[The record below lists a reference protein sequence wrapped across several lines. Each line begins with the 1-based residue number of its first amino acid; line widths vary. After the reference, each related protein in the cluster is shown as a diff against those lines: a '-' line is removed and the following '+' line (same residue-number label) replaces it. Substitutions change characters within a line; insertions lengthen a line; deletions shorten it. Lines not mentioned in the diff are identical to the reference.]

1 MDADAGPPRNRD
13 DAQLIATTRVKTAFA
28 FAIDRLEATVF
39 PRMALSFFTKDKKAL
54 QARCRDDYATKMRLK
69 YDPYYHAMSSQ
80 QGTTVTLDGREMIML
95 SSNDY
100 LGLSFHPKVIEA
112 GRAAMLKWG
121 TSTTGARTSNGSRA
135 FHVELEEKL
144 AAFLGREACHVS
156 VAGYLACMSSV
167 ASFAQKGDVI
177 LADKNLH
184 SCLWDGIRLSMATV
198 ERFSHNSPDDLREVL
213 AAVSPEAPK
222 MMVVEGVYSMEGHI
236 ARLPELMEIA
246 EEANCFTVL
255 DDAHGFGVLGR
266 QGRGTADH
274 FGLNDK
280 VDILC
285 GSMSKSLAST
295 GGFVAGSKETIDYLR
310 THSRQTIFSAAL
322 SPSQTACAQAS
333 LEVMQ
338 TEPQHLE
345 QLWSN
350 TRKYRAMLKSLGLDT
365 WESETPAVPIVL
377 GSKERVYPFW
387 KALMEKGVF
396 TVMSIAPAVPA
407 GKDLIRTAISA
418 MHTDAQLERI
428 ADAMA
433 YAVKKM

>member
-1 MDADAGPPRNRD
+1 
-13 DAQLIATTRVKTAFA
+13 
-28 FAIDRLEATVF
+28 
-39 PRMALSFFTKDKKAL
+39 MALSFFTKNKKAL
-54 QARCRDDYATKMRLK
+54 LTRCRDDYVTKMRLK
-69 YDPYYHAMSSQ
+69 YAPYYHAMEAQ
-80 QGTTVTLDGREMIML
+80 QDTTVRLDGHEMIML

-135 FHVELEEKL
+135 YHVELEEKL
-144 AAFLGREACHVS
+144 AAFLGQEACHIH
-156 VAGYLACMSSV
+156 VAGYLSCLSSV

-177 LADKNLH
+177 FADKNIH

-198 ERFSHNSPDDLREVL
+198 ERFSHNNPDDLREVL
-213 AAVSPEAPK
+213 TAVSPDATK
-222 MMVVEGVYSMEGHI
+222 MLVIEGVYSMEGHI
-236 ARLPELMEIA
+236 ARLPELAEIA
-246 EEANCFTVL
+246 DENGCFTVL

-280 VDILC
+280 VDVLC

-295 GGFVAGSKETIDYLR
+295 GGFVAASREIIEYLR
-310 THSRQTIFSAAL
+310 SHSKQTIFSAAI
-322 SPSQTACAQAS
+322 SPSQAACAQAS
-333 LEVMQ
+333 LELMQ
-338 TEPQHLE
+338 AEPQHLE
-345 QLWSN
+345 RLWAN
-350 TRKYRAMLKSLGLDT
+350 TKKYKAMLKSLGLDI

-387 KALMEKGVF
+387 RALMDKGVF

-418 MHTDAQLERI
+418 KHTDEQLEKI
-428 ADAMA
+428 AEAMA
-433 YAVKKM
+433 YAVKKL

>member
-1 MDADAGPPRNRD
+1 
-13 DAQLIATTRVKTAFA
+13 
-28 FAIDRLEATVF
+28 
-39 PRMALSFFTKDKKAL
+39 MALSFFTRDKKAL
-54 QARCRDDYATKMRLK
+54 LARCRDDYATKMRLK
-69 YDPYYHAMSSQ
+69 YAPYYHALGSQ
-80 QGTTVTLDGREMIML
+80 SGTSVSLDGREMIML

-121 TSTTGARTSNGSRA
+121 TSTTGARTSNGSRT
-135 FHVELEEKL
+135 FHVELEERM
-144 AAFLGREACHVS
+144 AAFLGREACHIS
-156 VAGYLACMSSV
+156 SAGYLACMSSV

-177 LADKNLH
+177 LADKNIH
-184 SCLWDGIRLSMATV
+184 SCLWDGVRLSMATV
-198 ERFSHNSPDDLREVL
+198 ERFSHNNPEDLRTVL
-213 AAVSPEAPK
+213 GAVNPDATK
-222 MMVVEGVYSMEGHI
+222 LMVLEGVYSMEGHI
-236 ARLPELMEIA
+236 ARLPELTEVA
-246 EEANCFTVL
+246 EEHGCFTVL

-274 FGLNDK
+274 FGLNEK
-280 VDILC
+280 VDVLC

-295 GGFVAGSKETIDYLR
+295 GGFVAASAEIIEYLR
-310 THSRQTIFSAAL
+310 THSKQTIFSAAI
-322 SPSQTACAQAS
+322 SPGQVACAQAS
-333 LEVMQ
+333 LEIMQ
-338 TEPQHLE
+338 SEPEHLE
-345 QLWSN
+345 RLWTQ

-387 KALMEKGVF
+387 KALMEKGIF

-418 MHTDAQLERI
+418 MHTDEQLEKI

-433 YAVKKM
+433 YAVRKM

>member
-1 MDADAGPPRNRD
+1 
-13 DAQLIATTRVKTAFA
+13 
-28 FAIDRLEATVF
+28 
-39 PRMALSFFTKDKKAL
+39 MALSFFIKNKKAL

-69 YDPYYHAMSSQ
+69 YAPFYHAMEAQ
-80 QGTTVTLDGREMIML
+80 RGTTVWLNGREMIML

-121 TSTTGARTSNGSRA
+121 TSTTGARTSNGSRT
-135 FHVELEEKL
+135 FHLELEEKL
-144 AAFLGREACHVS
+144 ATFLGREACHVS
-156 VAGYLACMSSV
+156 VAGYLACLSSV

-177 LADKNLH
+177 LADKNIH
-184 SCLWDGIRLSMATV
+184 SCLWDGIRLSNATV

-213 AAVSPEAPK
+213 TAVTPDCPK
-222 MMVVEGVYSMEGHI
+222 MLVVEGVYSMEGHI
-236 ARLPELMEIA
+236 ARLPELAEIA
-246 EEANCFTVL
+246 EEHGCFTVL

-266 QGRGTADH
+266 QGRGTVDH

-280 VDILC
+280 VDVIC
-285 GSMSKSLAST
+285 GSLSKSLAST
-295 GGFVAGSKETIDYLR
+295 GGFVAASRDVIEYLR
-310 THSRQTIFSAAL
+310 SHSKQTIFSAAI
-322 SPSQTACAQAS
+322 SPSQAACAQAS
-333 LEVMQ
+333 LELMQ
-338 TEPQHLE
+338 AEPQHLE
-345 QLWSN
+345 QLWAN
-350 TRKYRAMLKSLGLDT
+350 TRKYRAMLKGLGVDT

-387 KALMEKGVF
+387 KALLDKGVF

-418 MHTDAQLERI
+418 MHTDEQLEQI
-428 ADAMA
+428 AHAMA

>member
-1 MDADAGPPRNRD
+1 
-13 DAQLIATTRVKTAFA
+13 
-28 FAIDRLEATVF
+28 
-39 PRMALSFFTKDKKAL
+39 MALSFFTRNKKAL
-54 QARCRDDYATKMRLK
+54 LTRCRDDYPTKMRLK
-69 YDPYYHAMSSQ
+69 YAPYYHAMEAQ
-80 QGTTVTLDGREMIML
+80 NGTTVRLDGRDMIML

-121 TSTTGARTSNGSRA
+121 TSPTGARTSNGSRA
-135 FHVELEEKL
+135 YHVELEEKL
-144 AAFLGREACHVS
+144 AAFLGREACHIHA
-156 VAGYLACMSSV
+156 AGYLSCLSSV

-177 LADKNLH
+177 LADKNIH

-198 ERFSHNSPDDLREVL
+198 ERFSHNNPDDLREVIT
-213 AAVSPEAPK
+213 AVNPETPK
-222 MMVVEGVYSMEGHI
+222 MLVIEGVYSMEGHI
-236 ARLPELMEIA
+236 ARLPEIA
-246 EEANCFTVL
+246 EVAEDNGCFLVL

-280 VDILC
+280 VDIVC

-295 GGFVAGSKETIDYLR
+295 GGFVAASTEIIEYLR
-310 THSRQTIFSAAL
+310 TNSKQTIFSAAIG
-322 SPSQTACAQAS
+322 PSQAACAQAS
-333 LEVMQ
+333 LELMQ
-338 TEPQHLE
+338 AEPQHLE
-345 QLWSN
+345 KLWSN
-350 TRKYRAMLKSLGLDT
+350 TRKYRAILKSLGLDT

-387 KALMEKGVF
+387 KALLEKGVF

-418 MHTDAQLERI
+418 MHTDAQLEKI